1 MCIPPD
7 LNKSSQVS
15 AEECIALFSAMDF
28 ARVIEE
34 RMLLLLRKGKISK
47 WFSGIGQEAISV
59 GVTRA
64 VANDDMLFPLHR
76 NLGVFIS
83 RGVPLLH
90 LLAQWQGS
98 PDGFTKGRDRSFH
111 FGSLHHHI
119 VGMISHLGAQLS
131 VAVGTALAYQLAGK
145 QNLSI
150 AFTGEGG
157 TSEGEFHEA
166 LNLASVWQLP
176 IIFVIENNGYALSTP
191 TKMQYRVTDLA
202 ERGVGYGIKSFV
214 LDGNNVLE
222 IYQFVKSWASS
233 LRKHPEP
240 ILVEC
245 KTFRMRGHEEASGI
259 KYVPQDLLDQW
270 VTKDPLDRLKNHL
283 LTTQL
288 CDEQQIAMIHDKHI
302 SCVDSAIEEV
312 YFKDSRSEYS
322 NLDGTAIYAPN
333 RMPFLEPVPGDRT
346 LRYID
351 AILEAL
357 DQAMQRDERLVLM
370 GQDIGHYGGVFKA
383 TAGLLERYGSHRVRD
398 TPLCESAVIGAALG
412 LTFEGYHAMV
422 EMQFADFI
430 SCGFN
435 QLVNNLA
442 KTYFRWGHAVNAT
455 IRLPTG
461 GNVQAGPF
469 HSQNPEAWFLSVP
482 GLKIVYPSTAF
493 DAKGLLT
500 ASLNDPNPVLFFE
513 HKYLYRS
520 QSDGVPK
527 DEYSIPIGKAKL
539 VRSGQEAVIITYGLA
554 VHWALELVTDLD
566 VDVAILDLR
575 SLLPLDYTM
584 IGQYVDQIGK
594 VLILHEA
601 SLTGGVGAEISAFIS
616 EHHFNSLD
624 APIVRCAS
632 LDMPVPF
639 AQTLEQTYLPKDRLR
654 KKLNLLLSF

>member
-1 MCIPPD
+1 
-7 LNKSSQVS
+7 
-15 AEECIALFSAMDF
+15 
-28 ARVIEE
+28 
-34 RMLLLLRKGKISK
+34 MLLLLRKGKISK

-59 GVTRA
+59 GVTNA
-64 VANDDMLFPLHR
+64 VAHDDMIFPLHR
-76 NLGVFIS
+76 NLGAFIS
-83 RGVPLLH
+83 RDVPLPQ

-131 VAVGTALAYQLAGK
+131 VAAGTALAYKIAGK
-145 QNLSI
+145 KNLAV

-157 TSEGEFHEA
+157 TSQGEFHEA

-176 IIFVIENNGYALSTP
+176 MIFIIENNGYALSTP
-191 TKMQYRVTDLA
+191 TKLQYRVSDLA
-202 ERGVGYGIKSFV
+202 KRGIGYGIKSFI

-222 IYQFVKSWASS
+222 IYQFIKSWASS
-233 LRKHPEP
+233 LRKKPEP

-245 KTFRMRGHEEASGI
+245 KTFRMRGHEEASGT
-259 KYVPQDLLDQW
+259 KYVPKVQLEQW
-270 VTKDPLDRLKNHL
+270 AQRDPLDHLKNHL
-283 LTTQL
+283 LTTRL
-288 CDEQQIAMIHDKHI
+288 CDEQQLAMIHEQHL
-302 SCVDSAIEEV
+302 SLVDSAIEDV
-312 YFKDSRSEYS
+312 YFGDSKSEYS
-322 NLDGTAIYAPN
+322 RLDSTAVYAPN
-333 RMPFLEPVPGDRT
+333 HTSLVEHIPGDRT

-351 AILEAL
+351 AILESL
-357 DQAMQRDERLVLM
+357 DQAMQRDQRLILM

-383 TAGLLERYGSHRVRD
+383 TAGLLEKYGSHRVRD

-442 KTYFRWGHAVNAT
+442 KTYFRWGHPVNAT

-469 HSQNPEAWFLSVP
+469 HSQNPESWFLSVP
-482 GLKIVYPSTAF
+482 GLKIVYPATAY

-520 QSDGVPK
+520 QRDSVPI
-527 DEYSIPIGKAKL
+527 DEYTIPIGKAKL
-539 VRSGQEAVIITYGLA
+539 ARSGQQAVIITYGLG
-554 VHWALELVTDLD
+554 VHWALEIVADLD

-584 IGQYVDQIGK
+584 IGQCVGDIGK

-601 SLTGGVGAEISAFIS
+601 SLTGGVGAEISAYIS
-616 EHHFNSLD
+616 EHLFDRLD

-632 LDMPVPF
+632 LDTPVPF
-639 AQTLEQTYLPKDRLR
+639 AQTLEQAYLPKDRLR